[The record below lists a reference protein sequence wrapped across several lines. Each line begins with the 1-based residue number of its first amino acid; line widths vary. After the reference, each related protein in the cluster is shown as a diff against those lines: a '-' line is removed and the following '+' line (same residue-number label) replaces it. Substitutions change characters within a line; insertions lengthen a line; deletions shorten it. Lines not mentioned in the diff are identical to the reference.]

1 MERRH
6 AVRARMLSCS
16 NHAIPTLTWID
27 IRLRTLKNSVARGK
41 KSVLTP
47 AVVLL
52 LKYLNAS
59 DNDIS

>member
-6 AVRARMLSCS
+6 AVSARMLSCS

-47 AVVLL
+47 A
-52 LKYLNAS
+52 
-59 DNDIS
+59 